1 MVKVPILF
9 LLDGN
14 KKKKK
19 TLIKHMNSKNV
30 NRIEIILV
38 SNSNFYKIINKP
50 SFFIRKKFRMR
61 VYLDIALMNLN

>member
-38 SNSNFYKIINKP
+38 SNSNFYIILNKP

>member
-1 MVKVPILF
+1 
-9 LLDGN
+9 
-14 KKKKK
+14 
-19 TLIKHMNSKNV
+19 MNSKNV

-61 VYLDIALMNLN
+61 VYLGIALMNLN